1 MTHSESITADQGLA
15 ESPDPNLLQA
25 RGITQAGLHE
35 EARYAAEAV
44 FKDRVFIRG
53 VIEISN
59 YCRQN
64 CHYCGMRRDHRGLER
79 YRIPYERL
87 AEAVLERR
95 PAYVTDLNL
104 QAGEDTKAVREIALP
119 LIRELKAKTNLGLS
133 VGLGTLEAGLC
144 DELRQAGASYYVL
157 KFETANPALYGN
169 LEAPDSLE
177 SRIAAIRYLAAT
189 GWQVSSGFM
198 SGLPGETLADL
209 EAAFRLAA
217 ELPLAGVS
225 VSPFIPGQGTPLA
238 EAASGNVEN
247 ALNILALLRLRHPE
261 RIIPAVSAFGIQE
274 NTGYD
279 RTLRA
284 GANLATLNLTPES
297 WQGRYPIYDSKRWI
311 LNEERL
317 LRALE
322 AAGRQPSQT
331 SLHDYL
337 AQSCASN

>member
-1 MTHSESITADQGLA
+1 MTHPESIITDQGQAAL
-15 ESPDPNLLQA
+15 PDAIQWQA
-25 RGITQAGLHE
+25 RGTAQAALHE
-35 EARYAAEAV
+35 EARNAAEAV

-64 CHYCGMRRDHRGLER
+64 CHYCGMRRDHRDLER
-79 YRIPYERL
+79 YRIPYEHL
-87 AEAVLERR
+87 LEILLERR

-104 QAGEDTKAVREIALP
+104 QAGEDPKAAREIALP
-119 LIRELKAKTNLGLS
+119 LIRALKAKTNLGLS
-133 VGLGTLEAGLC
+133 VGLGTLDPGLC
-144 DELRQAGASYYVL
+144 DELRQAGASFYVL
-157 KFETANPALYGN
+157 KFETANPMLYGS
-169 LEAPDSLE
+169 LEAPDSLD
-177 SRIAAIRYLAAT
+177 SRIAAIRYLAGT

-198 SGLPGETLADL
+198 SGLPGEIPTDV

-225 VSPFIPGQGTPLA
+225 VSPFIPGEGTPLA
-238 EAASGNVEN
+238 ESRSGNVEN
-247 ALNILALLRLRHPE
+247 ALNILALLRLRHPA
-261 RIIPAVSAFGIQE
+261 RIIPAVSAFGIHE

-279 RTLRA
+279 RALRA
-284 GANLATLNLTPES
+284 GANLATINLTPAS

-322 AAGRQPSQT
+322 TAKRQPSQT

-337 AQSCASN
+337 AQSCTSS